1 MPLFFESALRPPPKH
16 QRSTNTLAVSD
27 LAGSITL
34 MSSSGA
40 LETLQCHTAAI
51 KVAVHDE
58 NLNWEEC
65 IQVLSLFHHDIAA
78 SVGFEV
84 LFLVYHFT
92 LQSIGGKI
100 L

>member
-1 MPLFFESALRPPPKH
+1 
-16 QRSTNTLAVSD
+16 
-27 LAGSITL
+27 

-51 KVAVHDE
+51 EVAVHDE

-78 SVGFEV
+78 SVWFEV
-84 LFLVYHFT
+84 LLLVYHFT